1 VVAVGTWQWS
11 LFWLAVDGLFVLERI
26 VTVARR
32 GWRAMVLASLLVPE
46 MIYDLILQAVI
57 VRSLVDAVR
66 GREATWHHVAPAKG
80 GV

>member
-1 VVAVGTWQWS
+1 VVAFGTWRWS
-11 LFWLAVDGLFVLERI
+11 PFWLAVGGLFVLERV

-32 GWRAMVLASLLVPE
+32 GWRAMALALLLVPE

-57 VRSLVDAVR
+57 VRSLLDTVR